1 MEFKTLA
8 IIQARIASTRLPNK
22 VLLDI
27 AGQPA
32 LAHVVERTRR
42 ATTIDEVVVATTTDP
57 SDDPIE
63 RFCAQRKYL
72 CYRGDQHDVLD
83 RYYKAAQAYAAQV
96 IVRITGDCPLIDPE
110 VIDKTVNA
118 FQGHPDGDDSF
129 QVDDGSEVT
138 KKTEGTT
145 HSQAGVGSYD
155 FAANRLPSPWGR
167 TYPIGLDTEVC
178 TFSALELAWKEAEL
192 PHQREHVMPFFYD
205 QPERFRILL
214 VNHQVDYGALRWTL
228 DTPEDLELLHRI
240 FAHYQGRNDF
250 SWLDVLALFEQEPEL
265 AKINAHVQAK
275 HYQAVDE
282 RRR

>member
-1 MEFKTLA
+1 MPLNTLA

-42 ATTIDEVVVATTTDP
+42 AKTIDEVVVATTTDP
-57 SDDPIE
+57 IDDPIE
-63 RFCAQRKYL
+63 GFCKDRSYL
-72 CYRGDQHDVLD
+72 YFRGDQHDVLD
-83 RYYKAAQAYAAQV
+83 RYYKATQAYAAKV

-110 VIDKTVNA
+110 VIDKTVYA
-118 FQGHPDGDDSF
+118 FHGRCEYNTVYHGDER
-129 QVDDGSEVT
+129 VEVT
-138 KKTEGTT
+138 KDTESTT
-145 HSQAGVGSYD
+145 QPPAAASPYD
-155 FAANRLPSPWGR
+155 FAANRLPPPWGR

-178 TFSALELAWKEAEL
+178 SFSALELAWKEAKQ

-214 VNHQVDYGALRWTL
+214 VNHEVDYGAMRWTL
-228 DTPEDLELLHRI
+228 DTPEDLELLRRI
-240 FAHYQGRNDF
+240 FAHFQGRNDF
-250 SWLDVLALFEQEPEL
+250 SWLDVLALFEQEPGL
-265 AKINAHVQAK
+265 AQINAHVQAK

-282 RRR
+282 RRN

>member
-1 MEFKTLA
+1 MEPKTIA
-8 IIQARIASTRLPNK
+8 IIQARTSSSRLPNK

-42 ATTIDEVVVATTTDP
+42 ANTIDEVVVATTTDP
-57 SDDPIE
+57 SDDPVESFCME
-63 RFCAQRKYL
+63 RDYL

-83 RYYKAAQAYAAQV
+83 RYYGAAQVYAAEV

-118 FQGHPDGDDSF
+118 FWGLSDGESS
-129 QVDDGSEVT
+129 VRRDDGLEI
-138 KKTEGTT
+138 TENREGAAQP
-145 HSQAGVGSYD
+145 SSLVAPND
-155 FAANRLPSPWGR
+155 FAANRLPPPWGR

-178 TFSALELAWKEAEL
+178 AFAGLELAWKEAKQ

-214 VNHQVDYGALRWTL
+214 VNHDTDYGALRWTL
-228 DTPEDLELLHRI
+228 DTPEDLELLRQI
-240 FAHYQGRNDF
+240 FAHFRDRNDF
-250 SWLDVLALFEQEPEL
+250 SWLEVLALLEQEPQL
-265 AKINAHVQAK
+265 ALINANVQAK
-275 HYQAVDE
+275 HYQAVDD
-282 RRR
+282 RQY

>member
-1 MEFKTLA
+1 MAFNTLA

-32 LAHVVERTRR
+32 LTHVVERTRI
-42 ATTIDEVVVATTTDP
+42 AKTVDEVVVATTTDP

-63 RFCAQRKYL
+63 RFCAQRNYL
-72 CYRGDQHDVLD
+72 YFRGDQHDVLD
-83 RYYKAAQAYAAQV
+83 RYYKAAQAYAAEV
-96 IVRITGDCPLIDPE
+96 IVRITGDCPLIDPG

-118 FQGHPDGDDSF
+118 FHGQPDGELNF
-129 QVDDGSEVT
+129 QVNDVSEVT
-138 KKTEGTT
+138 KETEGTT
-145 HSQAGVGSYD
+145 HSPAGVAPFD
-155 FAANRLPSPWGR
+155 FAANRLPPPWGR

-178 TFSALELAWKEAEL
+178 TFSALELAWKEADQ

-214 VNHQVDYGALRWTL
+214 VNHEIDYGALRWTL
-228 DTPEDLELLHRI
+228 DTPEDLELLRRI
-240 FAHYQGRNDF
+240 FAHFQGRNDF
-250 SWLDVLALFEQEPEL
+250 SWLDILALFEQEPEL

-282 RRR
+282 RRQ

>member
-1 MEFKTLA
+1 MIFNTLA

-42 ATTIDEVVVATTTDP
+42 AKTIDQVVVATTTDP

-63 RFCAQRKYL
+63 SFCADRNYL
-72 CYRGDQHDVLD
+72 FFRGDQHDVLD
-83 RYYKAAQAYAAQV
+83 RYYRAAQAYGAKV

-110 VIDKTVNA
+110 VIDKTVYA
-118 FQGHPDGDDSF
+118 FFGQLELSASY
-129 QVDDGSEVT
+129 QRDDGVEVNLEP
-138 KKTEGTT
+138 EGAT
-145 HSQAGVGSYD
+145 QPPAGFPPND
-155 FAANRLPSPWGR
+155 FAANRLPPPWGR

-178 TFSALELAWKEAEL
+178 SFSALELAWKEAKQ

-205 QPERFRILL
+205 QPEKFRILL
-214 VNHQVDYGALRWTL
+214 VNHEVDYGTLRWTL
-228 DTPEDLELLHRI
+228 DTPEDLELLRRI
-240 FAHYQGRNDF
+240 FAHFDGRNDF

-265 AKINAHVQAK
+265 AQINAHVQAK

-282 RRR
+282 RRN